1 MASEEQKDYIYR
13 RIRENTKTTNK
24 NDKRIEKLQ
33 HSIRVLTAEID
44 ILYQTNIKLS
54 EQSSTFSR
62 WLTNP
67 NGLSIESLENPT
79 LPNLSN

>member
-44 ILYQTNIKLS
+44 ILYQTNIKLC
-54 EQSSTFSR
+54 EQNSTFSR

-79 LPNLSN
+79 LPNLTG